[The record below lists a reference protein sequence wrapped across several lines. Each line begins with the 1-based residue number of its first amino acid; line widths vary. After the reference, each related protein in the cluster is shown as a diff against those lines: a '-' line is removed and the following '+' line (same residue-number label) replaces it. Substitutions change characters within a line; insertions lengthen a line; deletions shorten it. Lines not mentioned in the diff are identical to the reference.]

1 MVEWVSMI
9 KRAAV
14 LVLLLVCSPAC
25 GWFINGADPILP
37 AATLI
42 PTLFIAP
49 QGSSSQRISPAPP
62 EKPAPTET
70 LWTGPEQPP
79 PVTGR
84 MSAIPGYM
92 QNDPAF
98 GGLPGAEEDD
108 PGSMYCAPAAVSNSL
123 MWLDD
128 NNGFDD
134 IVKEDSENRKF
145 DQFRLILELS
155 KPDYLNTNEKLGTS
169 HANILEGLERFL
181 NERGYQYEALAH
193 QGWMPVPE
201 EYDQGDL
208 VSLDW
213 MKEGL
218 RGCGSVWF
226 SAGFYEYFPDFDIY
240 RLKRSHMV
248 TLVGFSPE
256 GRGEYSNALI
266 VHDPLQGDG
275 SEPENLYIQAERI
288 DSGVIEGSALG
299 LPRPAEGYYRLEGLS
314 IGDAEIAILNSAIV
328 LKMPGDCPD

>member
-1 MVEWVSMI
+1 MVIMI

-14 LVLLLVCSPAC
+14 LVLVLVCSPAC
-25 GWFINGADPILP
+25 GYFINGADQILP
-37 AATLI
+37 AATKI

-49 QGSSSQRISPAPP
+49 QGNSSLRISPALP
-62 EKPAPTET
+62 EKPAPSET
-70 LWTGPEQPP
+70 LRAGLEQPP

-84 MSAIPGYM
+84 MSAIPGYR

-128 NNGFDD
+128 NGFED
-134 IVKEDSENRKF
+134 IVKEDSEDRKF

-155 KPDYLNTNEKLGTS
+155 KPDYLNTNVKLGTS

-181 NERGYQYEALAH
+181 NERGYLYEELGH

-201 EYDQGDL
+201 EYNRGDL

-226 SAGFYEYFPDFDIY
+226 SAGFYEYFPEFDIY

-248 TLVGFSPE
+248 TLVGFSPK
-256 GRGEYSNALI
+256 GKGEYSNALI

-275 SEPENLYIQAERI
+275 SEPKNLYIQAERI
-288 DSGVIEGSALG
+288 NSGVIEGSALG

-314 IGDAEIAILNSAIV
+314 KGEAEIAILNSVIV